1 MSNCRNMQISAF
13 LLCHGG
19 IFQQKPGVEEGGGLY
34 KKSGIAPYFLELLV
48 SLSNLNIAVAVY
60 ILEGCRRYKAFLG
73 THSWELAYYALAML
87 R

>member
-1 MSNCRNMQISAF
+1 MQISAF

-60 ILEGCRRYKAFLG
+60 ILGGWQKIQSILG
-73 THSWELAYYALAML
+73 DTFMGTSLLCISYAKIVL
-87 R
+87 